1 MSASPSGSHA
11 APRHDEHVY
20 PSTAEVEQVSL
31 LNPAGVSNKG
41 LEAGKVGL
49 IGAVVI
55 GISVVAPA
63 YTLTSGL
70 GPTISTVGTHV
81 PAILLLGFVPMLLV
95 ALGYRALNTRV
106 PDSGTSF
113 TWATHAFGP
122 YVGWM
127 GGWGLI
133 AASVIV
139 LSNLAAVGVDF
150 TFLLLAQVTGDEALA
165 DLAGNLWVNI
175 PLTVL
180 YLALAGW
187 ISHRGMEAT
196 KKLQYVL
203 VVFQLVALGA
213 FAVAALVQAS
223 NGAGFDPTPVE
234 LDWFNP
240 FTAGDFSVVAAGV
253 SLSIFL
259 FWGWDVTL
267 TMNEETKDP
276 ERTPGRAASVT
287 VLVIIAVYVLSALGV
302 IAWAGVGT
310 EGLGAGNEENQES
323 IFAVLAGPVLGP
335 FAVIMS
341 SAILISSLASLQSTM
356 LSPARTLLAM
366 GFYRAVPPKFAE
378 LSPRF
383 NSPAFATW
391 VCAAAAAAF
400 YVVTRLVSENAL
412 WDTITALGL
421 MICFY
426 YGITALACVWYFRRE
441 WSTSAGNALN
451 TFLFPLLGGIVLLVM
466 FTVTAVDSTDPDYGS
481 GSSIGGV
488 GTVFILGMGVLVL
501 GVALMLWTRLRHPA
515 YFRGETLPRTDSTRP
530 IPIIRPDD
538 DGAAVVADPN
548 ERTRP

>member
-1 MSASPSGSHA
+1 MSASH
-11 APRHDEHVY
+11 HTHY
-20 PSTAEVEQVSL
+20 PATAEVEQVSL
-31 LNPAGVSNKG
+31 LNPGQVSGKG
-41 LEAGKVGL
+41 LQAGKVGL
-49 IGAVVI
+49 LGAVVI
-55 GISVVAPA
+55 GVSVVAPA

-81 PAILLLGFVPMLLV
+81 PAILLLGFIPMLLV

-127 GGWGLI
+127 GGWGLV

-139 LSNLAAVGVDF
+139 LSNLAAVAVDF
-150 TFLLLAQVTGDEALA
+150 TFLLLAHITGNEAIGE
-165 DLAGNLWVNI
+165 LAGNLWVNI
-175 PLTVL
+175 PLTVV

-187 ISHRGMEAT
+187 VCHRGMEAT

-203 VVFQLVALGA
+203 VAFQLVALGA
-213 FAVAALVQAS
+213 FSIAALVHAS
-223 NGAGFDPTPVE
+223 RGDAFDPTPVS

-240 FTAGDFSVVAAGV
+240 FTAGDFSLVAAGV

-276 ERTPGRAASVT
+276 EKTPGRAASLT
-287 VLVIIAVYVLSALGV
+287 VLVIIAVYVMCTLAV
-302 IAWAGVGT
+302 IAWAGIGT
-310 EGLGAGNEENQES
+310 EGLGAGNPENQES

-341 SAILISSLASLQSTM
+341 SAILVSSLASLQSTM
-356 LSPARTLLAM
+356 VSPARTLLAM
-366 GFYRAVPPKFAE
+366 GFYKAVPHRFARV
-378 LSPRF
+378 SDRF
-383 NSPAFATW
+383 NSPAYASW
-391 VCAAAAAAF
+391 VCAACAAVF
-400 YVVTRLVSENAL
+400 YVVTRLLSENAL

-441 WSTSAGNALN
+441 WFASVSNSLN
-451 TFLFPLLGGIVLLVM
+451 TFVFPLLGGIVLLVM
-466 FTVTAVDSTDPDYGS
+466 FGVTVVDSMDPGYGS
-481 GSSIGGV
+481 GSSVLGV
-488 GTVFILGMGVLVL
+488 GTVFILGMGVLLL
-501 GVALMLWTRLRHPA
+501 GVALMLFTRLRHPA
-515 YFRGETLPRTDSTRP
+515 YFRGETLPVTDSTRS
-530 IPIIRPDD
+530 IPVVRPDG
-538 DGAAVVADPN
+538 DGPAA
-548 ERTRP
+548 